1 MISLT
6 KSYLKKIVTSPLFC
20 ICLIAFIFFSSL
32 YNTQCLK
39 LALTN
44 RQETVQETESTEQDQ
59 QVVFSVVVEAVP
71 NTPMPVPA
79 QMTAEYLFA
88 DVAASAYPALCAA
101 LFAAQFLF
109 DERKY
114 RFLQNFP
121 GIGRYPWKLVGA
133 HSAVLVLESAGIT
146 LAYLVCGLFSG
157 LVVFGGRIAAGS
169 WLGILKIFAMTF
181 VLLLGVSGIMM
192 FVSQIVKK
200 QIVIIAAALLL
211 LNYGL
216 ILELSPLEQMYEKVE
231 EFAVT
236 YLPILNS
243 AVIASDVSAPEFLR
257 SVGQSLLYFAV
268 PVLAHYG
275 LLRKKGIT

>member
-44 RQETVQETESTEQDQ
+44 RRETVQETESTEQDQ
-59 QVVFSVVVEAVP
+59 RVVFSMVMEAVP
-71 NTPMPVPA
+71 NTSMPAPA

-101 LFAAQFLF
+101 LFAAQFLS

-133 HSAVLVLESAGIT
+133 HRRSSIRQAGGRRGQRCKPIGRTGGRFSESSGVRTSFRAGI
-146 LAYLVCGLFSG
+146 L
-157 LVVFGGRIAAGS
+157 RDH
-169 WLGILKIFAMTF
+169 
-181 VLLLGVSGIMM
+181 
-192 FVSQIVKK
+192 SQ
-200 QIVIIAAALLL
+200 Q
-211 LNYGL
+211 
-216 ILELSPLEQMYEKVE
+216 
-231 EFAVT
+231 
-236 YLPILNS
+236 
-243 AVIASDVSAPEFLR
+243 
-257 SVGQSLLYFAV
+257 
-268 PVLAHYG
+268 
-275 LLRKKGIT
+275 